1 MNTRTR
7 FQKWQDF
14 PWQVVAPACSSWL
27 WSVSAPELHHKT
39 SQNLREIGPSVHDDG
54 ELSNGATVFVVLTNG
69 NVCLVACA
77 ERVMA
82 G

>member
-1 MNTRTR
+1 MDASTR

-14 PWQVVAPACSSWL
+14 PQQVAPAGS
-27 WSVSAPELHHKT
+27 WSVSAAELHHKT